1 MWCSLCRSLG
11 QISCLVLLSF
21 LGGVKI
27 GRRLRA
33 KVTNSDLESLGPAA
47 TFRGGERGGRRG
59 RGGRRERENLRR
71 MNGAQRVIPGEK
83 PRR

>member
-1 MWCSLCRSLG
+1 MCRSLG

-47 TFRGGERGGRRG
+47 MFRGRGTGGGRGERGGR
-59 RGGRRERENLRR
+59 GGRENLRR

-83 PRR
+83 PHR